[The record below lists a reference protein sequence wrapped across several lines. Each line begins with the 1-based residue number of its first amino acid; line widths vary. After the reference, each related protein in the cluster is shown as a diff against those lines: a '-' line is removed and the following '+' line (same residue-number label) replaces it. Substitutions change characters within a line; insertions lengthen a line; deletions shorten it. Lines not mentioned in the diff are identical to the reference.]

1 MEIMLI
7 LLFMVVLMAVGS
19 IPCLLF
25 WWLAWKLSP
34 KTYAL
39 PPYRMVVLCVTLSI
53 LTAMV
58 LNLELEVGM
67 LSIAPLMLVLTL
79 LWSLLLLPV
88 GIFAK
93 YFYVN
98 NTSRKS

>member
-1 MEIMLI
+1 MEILLV

-25 WWLAWKLSP
+25 WWLASKLLP
-34 KTYAL
+34 KAYAL
-39 PPYRMVVLCVTLSI
+39 PPYRMVVLCVALSI

-58 LNLELEVGM
+58 LSLELEGGG

-79 LWSLLLLPV
+79 LWSLLLLPI

>member
-1 MEIMLI
+1 MEILLV
-7 LLFMVVLMAVGS
+7 LLFMVVLIAVGS

-25 WWLAWKLSP
+25 WWLAWKLLP
-34 KTYAL
+34 KAYAL

-58 LNLELEVGM
+58 LNLELEVGV
-67 LSIAPLMLVLTL
+67 LSIAPLTLVFTL
-79 LWSLLLLPV
+79 LWSLLLLPI

-98 NTSRKS
+98 YTGRRS